1 MLEIKDVSKQYS
13 DGTGIKHFS
22 ATLQEGHI
30 YSIIGPNGAG
40 KTTLCMLLSGNLT
53 PDAGEIYLDNE
64 NVLSLSTKKNIGY
77 ALEDD
82 HCYPNLKVGD
92 LLFFIIQEKFG
103 SLNVETFKHLLYS
116 YNLSSYLTKKYND
129 CSNGVQKKIKL
140 LLSLY
145 GPTKLVIL
153 DEPTNG
159 LDTAAIISLKRDI
172 NHFAAMGKI
181 IVVSCHMLDFIEK
194 VATEHFFLD
203 SGSLALHVTDK
214 TENLEDIY
222 NRLYLLH

>member
-1 MLEIKDVSKQYS
+1 MLEINDVSRKYS
-13 DGTGIKHFS
+13 DGAGLERFS
-22 ATLQEGHI
+22 AILQEGNI
-30 YSIIGPNGAG
+30 YSVIGPNGAG

-53 PDAGEIYLDNE
+53 PDTGGIYLDNE
-64 NVLSLSTKKNIGY
+64 NVLSLSTKKSIGY

-82 HCYPNLKVGD
+82 YCYPNLIIGD

-103 SLNVETFKHLLYS
+103 SLNVETFKNLLSS
-116 YNLSSYLTKKYND
+116 YNLSPYLMKKYNE
-129 CSNGVQKKIKL
+129 CSAGVRKKVKL

-172 NHFAAMGKI
+172 RHFAAMGKI

-203 SGSLALHVTDK
+203 SGSIALHITDK
-214 TENLEDIY
+214 TENLEETY
-222 NRLYLLH
+222 KRLYKS